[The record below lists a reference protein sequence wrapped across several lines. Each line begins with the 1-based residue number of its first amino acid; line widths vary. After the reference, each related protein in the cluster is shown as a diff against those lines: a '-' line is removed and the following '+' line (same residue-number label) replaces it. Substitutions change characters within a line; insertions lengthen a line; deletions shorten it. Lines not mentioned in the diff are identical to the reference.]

1 MGGVTTLSVCFDFST
16 VALLP
21 VSTGA
26 EMQCTLSV
34 ERSWRI
40 SDWPTARIRSTCDT
54 HTRNEGRNE
63 GRGGS
68 AGLG

>member
-1 MGGVTTLSVCFDFST
+1 MTTLIVCFDFST

-34 ERSWRI
+34 ESSWRI
-40 SDWPTARIRSTCDT
+40 SDWPTARIRSTCGT
-54 HTRNEGRNE
+54 SSK
-63 GRGGS
+63 GGS
-68 AGLG
+68 WVTSK